1 MAWWCVSW
9 CSGNSSRLRNC
20 KLTALKSQIR
30 LCLRTWTYTKL
41 FLGPCTSLDLVYV
54 LNVNLKTDDVRA
66 PVRRRTRAATWQN
79 SDYNS
84 HSLHTMNL
92 KRAVWWILIRRGLC
106 AYRFFICVLQQTP
119 HETGKNLSIWAI
131 IFTARPSPHPFK
143 LISNYCCTLASL
155 ERNSRIHVDTREII
169 VCCVLHE

>member
-1 MAWWCVSW
+1 MAWLSVSW
-9 CSGNSSRLRNC
+9 CSGNSGRLKNC

-41 FLGPCTSLDLVYV
+41 FLGLCTSLDVVYV

-66 PVRRRTRAATWQN
+66 PVRRRTRAATWQ
-79 SDYNS
+79 SWDYNS

-106 AYRFFICVLQQTP
+106 SDQIFKRALRQTP
-119 HETGKNLSIWAI
+119 HAFFIGRTLSIWAI
-131 IFTARPSPHPFK
+131 FFTARPSPHPFK

-155 ERNSRIHVDTREII
+155 EPN
-169 VCCVLHE
+169 